1 MNKKAFIYGVSVS
14 GENFTDRVNETRRLM
29 KDFQNGQNVILLS
42 PRRMGKTSLVQKVIH
57 EIDDTQ
63 LKIIYLDIYECKT
76 EQEFCHKFAQA
87 VLKATAQKSDQLMTY
102 VKQFLSS
109 LAPKISFSP
118 TPDSDFS
125 FSLGLNFQ
133 DTADTAEILNLP
145 EQIAKKMGKHIVICI
160 DEFQQIGEMP
170 DSLTIQKK
178 LRGIWQLQQNVS
190 YCLFGSK
197 KHMLL
202 RLFKDK
208 RKPFYQFGDTI
219 ELGVIPTEDWVAFIC
234 QKFAERNIG
243 ITQSQAERICTSVRN
258 YSSYVQQLA
267 WNVML
272 CCEQEVTDEDIE
284 YALNETI
291 AQNIILY
298 QEQIKDLSAYQMNF
312 IRAICSGIHS
322 GFSAKDILDRFKL
335 GAKSN
340 IARLHTSLIEKE
352 LIESID
358 GKLYLM
364 DPVFEQWFKRTCM
377 ATS

>member
-14 GENFTDRVNETRRLM
+14 GENFTDRVNETRRL
-29 KDFQNGQNVILLS
+29 KKNFENGQNVILLS

-57 EIDDTQ
+57 EVDND
-63 LKIIYLDIYECKT
+63 KIKIVYLDIYECKS
-76 EQEFCHKFAQA
+76 EKEFCQKFAQSI
-87 VLKATAQKSDQLMTY
+87 LKATAQKSDQLMEY

-109 LAPKISFSP
+109 LVPKISFSP
-118 TPDSDFS
+118 TPDSDLS

-133 DTADTAEILNLP
+133 ENGDTTEILNLP
-145 EQIAKKMGKHIVICI
+145 ERIAAKLGKHIVICI

-170 DSLTIQKK
+170 DTLTIQKK
-178 LRGIWQLQQNVS
+178 LRGVWQLQQNVS

-202 RLFKDK
+202 QLFKDK

-219 ELGVIPTEDWVAFIC
+219 ELGAIPTEDWVTFIC
-234 QKFAERNIG
+234 RKFTERNIS
-243 ITQSQAERICTSVRN
+243 ITPQQAEKICTSVRN

-272 CCEQEVTDEDIE
+272 CCDQTVTEEDINE
-284 YALNETI
+284 ALNETI
-291 AQNIILY
+291 AQNIILF
-298 QEQIKDLSAYQMNF
+298 QEQIRDLSAYQMNF

-322 GFSAKDILDRFKL
+322 GFTAKDILDRFSL

-358 GKLYLM
+358 GKLYIM
-364 DPVFEQWFKRTCM
+364 DPVFEQWFKRRCM
-377 ATS
+377 